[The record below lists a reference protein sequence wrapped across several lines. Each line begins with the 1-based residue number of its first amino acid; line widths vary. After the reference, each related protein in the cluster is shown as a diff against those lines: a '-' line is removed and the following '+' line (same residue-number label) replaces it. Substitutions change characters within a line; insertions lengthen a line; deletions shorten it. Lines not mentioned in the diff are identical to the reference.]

1 MESGGDWGTSSTA
14 LLVVAAPSG
23 SGSLV
28 GAGEALA
35 WPTGPLSPGLRTRTD
50 TFVFVDPDCEVLG
63 EVSGAGSGARVS
75 EARGSDV
82 SEPRPAVIS
91 GSVGGDTTSDVPL
104 SWVTGPWVPG
114 LFTRTETFTLPPS
127 L

>member
-1 MESGGDWGTSSTA
+1 VESVGDSGASSTA
-14 LLVVAAPSG
+14 LLEVAAPSG
-23 SGSLV
+23 FGSLV

-35 WPTGPLSPGLRTRTD
+35 WLTGPLSPGLRTRTD

-63 EVSGAGSGARVS
+63 DVSGAGSGARVS
-75 EARGSDV
+75 EVRGSDV

-91 GSVGGDTTSDVPL
+91 GSVGGDTASDVPF
-104 SWVTGPWVPG
+104 SRVTGPSVPG